1 MSLCLPFLLLCGGIV
16 QTNVSAEARL
26 SVHGDCFVGRL
37 SLVELYET
45 AAFKVATFPIRQPS
59 DFANLTA
66 VLEKGFARFVVNVV
80 RQVAAEDGQATFWLF
95 REWLLF
101 VRLLWGSW
109 FIATWLW
116 LCKLNL
122 ERSAEQLLP
131 CLADSQSCGFG
142 GGKCDEA
149 RAEKFASLL
158 VRKPI
163 NVNNFAAY

>member
-66 VLEKGFARFVVNVV
+66 VLEKGFARFGVNVV
-80 RQVAAEDGQATFWLF
+80 RH
-95 REWLLF
+95 LLAF
-101 VRLLWGSW
+101 
-109 FIATWLW
+109 
-116 LCKLNL
+116 K
-122 ERSAEQLLP
+122 
-131 CLADSQSCGFG
+131 CG
-142 GGKCDEA
+142 KP
-149 RAEKFASLL
+149 RAETFDSLM

-163 NVNNFAAY
+163 NVNNIAAY